1 MTYYKVIATVHRVS
15 PPSSQVPGEPAHV
28 VMPCRMYKEGD
39 TIVFEDNQINME
51 ETSGALCLSLV
62 ASMIPVLK
70 AMQRSVEPLVDDEE
84 GEVHDSTQ
92 KVAWFSCPDA
102 ERPVIF
108 KIERIP
114 QKVPGWIVAEE
125 LALKEPGKRIHLHTP
140 NPTDAERGDHDN
152 LWEKHIR
159 G

>member
-1 MTYYKVIATVHRVS
+1 MTYFKVVATVHRVS

-70 AMQRSVEPLVDDEE
+70 AMQRNVEPIVDKEE
-84 GEVHDSTQ
+84 G
-92 KVAWFSCPDA
+92 
-102 ERPVIF
+102 VIF

-114 QKVPGWIVAEE
+114 QKVPGWIVAEK

-140 NPTDAERGDHDN
+140 NPTAAARGDHDN
-152 LWEKHIR
+152 LWEKHMKD
-159 G
+159 